1 MEGTCQSYLPARVG
15 SFPLEYLMLTGVSVF
30 SCAVRNPGVAW
41 RACLHLPPP
50 AAWPNPSASRCS
62 SPVGIPPS
70 LSCELWDNYPAGS
83 APLPSLSLRRAAV
96 LPAVP
101 GWPCSAQIT
110 GSRLRQ
116 EDSPPRIME
125 HPSDLIVSKGEPAT
139 LNCKA
144 EGRPTPTV
152 EWYKDGERVETDRD
166 DSRSHRMLLPSGSLF
181 FLRIVH
187 GRRSKP
193 DEGSYVCVA
202 RNYLGEA
209 VSRNASLEVARVCG
223 KLILLSSSPASVA
236 DGGISVGTA
245 PGKMEAEP
253 ILAFPPPGSVLR
265 DDFRQNPTDV
275 VVASGEPAIL
285 ECVPPRGHPE
295 PTIYW
300 KKDKVRI
307 DEREDRIKI
316 RGGKLMISNARKSD
330 AGMYVCVGTN
340 MVGERDSET
349 AQVTVFGKDHLRSCI
364 RVSYRIRA
372 LPRYSFPAQ
381 RPTFLRRPINQVVL
395 EEEGVEFR
403 CQVQGDPQP
412 SVRWRKDDVDVPRG
426 RYDIRFDKDDYVLRI
441 KKALA
446 GDEGTFTCVAENRV
460 GKLEASAS
468 LTVRAPPQFVI
479 RPRDQIVA
487 QGRTA
492 TFPCETKGNP
502 QPAVFWQREGSQ
514 NLLFPNQP
522 QQPSSRFSVSPGG
535 DLTITGVQRVD
546 SGYYICQALTV
557 AGSILA
563 KAQLEVTDVL
573 TDRPPPIIRQGPANQ
588 TLGVDGVALLK
599 CLASGEPVPTIS
611 WLKDGVSLLSKDPR
625 MSVQEL
631 GNLQIRNTRLSD
643 SGIYTC
649 VAASSTGETSWSAF
663 LEVKES
669 GSLVMIKNRHES
681 DLPGP
686 PSKPQ
691 VTDVTK
697 SSVSLSWQAGLVGA
711 SPVSSYVIEAFSQ
724 SVSNSWQTVADH
736 VKSTQYTIR
745 GLRPN
750 TIYLFMVRAVNA
762 QGLSDPSPMS
772 EPVRTQDISPPAQG
786 VDHRHVQKELGEV
799 IVRLHSPVVL
809 SPTTIQVTW
818 TVDRQSQFIQ
828 GYRVLYRQTSGL
840 PSPGLWQSQD
850 VKVPAER
857 SVVLSALK
865 KGIAYEIKVRPYF
878 NEFQGMD
885 SEARMA
891 RTTEEPPSAP
901 PQQVTV
907 LTVGNQNSTSISISW
922 DPPPSEHQNGVVQE
936 YRIWCLGNETRFH
949 VNKTVDAA
957 IRSVVVG
964 GLQVGVLYR
973 VEVAASTSAGV
984 GVKSEPQP
992 IVIGKDVRDVIVSGN
1007 KNNSITEQI
1016 SDVVKQPA
1024 FIAGIGGACW
1034 VILMGFSIWLY
1045 WRRKKRKSLSNYA
1058 VQSFTFTP
1066 AGPRRVDAG
1075 AVPAAEQALE
1085 KSRSLGINTG
1095 PAGRPRAL
1103 HCTHVFMSCCLYPS
1117 PTSSA
1122 GSTPPLPRLL
1132 ALPLLYL
1139 VRCLYPSS
1147 TSSAAS
1153 TPVQPHPLPL
1163 PFLNLVHWLYP
1174 SSTSSAASTPPLP
1187 RLLSLPLLNLIRCLY
1202 PSSTSSATS
1211 TLPQPRP
1218 LPLPLLY
1225 LFCCLYPCSTSSTT
1239 STLPQPRLLLL
1250 PLLYLVCCLYLCS
1263 TSSAASTPPL
1273 PHLLSLPLLN
1283 LIRYLYPSSTL
1294 SAAST
1299 PPLPRLLSLPLLNLI
1314 HCLYPSSTS
1323 SAGSTPP
1330 LPRPLPLPL
1339 LYLVRCLYPSSTS
1352 SAASTPPLP
1361 RLLPLPLLYI
1371 PLTFQRVDGG
1381 LMTNGSRPGL
1391 LNSGDASYPWLAD
1404 SWPATSMAVNSGSA
1418 GPNDLGNFSHGEG
1431 MPAVQP
1437 DKSGTM
1443 LSDGAIYSSI
1453 DFTTKGGFGGS
1464 SPTSQATP
1472 YATTQILHSS
1482 SIHELAVEL
1491 PEAQW
1496 KTSMQ
1501 ARQEMTNLGYSL
1513 PDKNCCNN
1521 TLAVCSNCTFCM
1533 CSRFSCHSPDT
1544 TVFDLRP
1551 PLALLFIPD
1560 YRLADGLSNRM
1571 PHNQSQDFSTTSSHN
1586 SSERSGSLSGWYHA
1600 RSQSAILSL
1609 SMSSRHGPTCSFLDS
1624 DLCPGVQPGGFK
1636 DVCVL
1641 KEHERKQCKCSTSR
1655 SSESLLVG
1663 VAPRL
1668 AARDITGV
1676 YTQIVSRCGASCE
1689 GRLLFEMPCKGMAKC
1704 FHCKQAVMFK
1714 QGLWK
1719 STRIH
1724 SGWEYE
1730 KIFRLMLRSAHER
1743 EIRERSAAGWL
1754 RQPTPYCTRGWGHG
1768 MFWQCAAMIMWSLGE
1783 RKESVAD
1790 IRSFLRHLDCT
1801 YACNIFSRT
1810 LTAGTRAD
1818 VRIIFPRTIQD
1829 PREVEFTCTAG
1840 RVRAIFPWHGHGN
1853 GLRSRFLVSA
1863 GGKGGKKKKT
1873 KAGAKP
1879 TKASGSGWANV
1890 PLPLPPVH
1898 PLPGTELDHY
1908 PRDAHE
1914 GGGYESDGWG
1924 PQMPVQTYLHQG
1936 LEDELEEEEERVP
1949 TPPIR
1954 GVASSPAAVSFGK
1967 QSTATLTPSPHE
1979 EVQPML
1985 QAHLDELTR
1994 AYQQNWHMQGG
2005 PYTPQA
2011 PAPPVGYLSSSLMS
2025 DIETDLPDEDDDD
2038 EEEDEGYEMSPPLRG
2053 IERTPGSSTDNLDSS
2068 VTGRFGINLTFSFF
2082 LHSRQEAAFP
2092 FLQLIGAVLWAVCHG
2107 GHVKGVTLFLWPTRF
2122 LPFRSTRLLSGSM
2135 VNGWGSASEEDHRP
2149 YSSHR
2154 SSVGSSSD
2162 GSLFTQCSFAR
2173 ALAAAADK
2181 AGYRLDGSG
2190 LSRRD
2195 KGQRHRPASP
2205 FSTDGS
2211 VVGTHSL
2218 GHQRAARPTRKP
2230 RGPGTTTHRRDAG
2243 ADDLPP
2249 PPEPPPC
2256 QGQRGQGPRCA
2267 GSPAERKV
2275 LSLERQPAVGLE
2287 EVQSS
2292 LERQARTSLE
2302 RHRQA
2307 QERLG
2312 SIERAEE
2319 ARRAQKN
2326 GPVSEE
2332 AMPPYSKPS
2341 FPSPG
2346 GHSSSGTVSS
2356 TCSTGPR
2363 KGESWRG
2370 QHQRPGAEHTDSGY
2384 LGTISQGQYSGEL
2397 CTWTPSLTPHTQFT
2411 ANETRNQSIMDS
2423 KCRPCSSQNIRQYRS
2438 HSRTVRDERT
2448 SCGRRMPAHGTGQG
2462 HVPTAQG
2469 RMEQEP
2475 YADSQLFLI
2484 KQEGVSLQD
2493 TGPYN
2498 LSVARIRGDSP
2509 KDTDRS

>member
-1 MEGTCQSYLPARVG
+1 MSLRTSLGLLSP
-15 SFPLEYLMLTGVSVF
+15 
-30 SCAVRNPGVAW
+30 
-41 RACLHLPPP
+41 LPPALCLLLLLSTP
-50 AAWPNPSASRCS
+50 Q
-62 SPVGIPPS
+62 PS
-70 LSCELWDNYPAGS
+70 LQGRNKSRWNKG
-83 APLPSLSLRRAAV
+83 
-96 LPAVP
+96 
-101 GWPCSAQIT
+101 

-209 VSRNASLEVARVCG
+209 VSRNASLEVA
-223 KLILLSSSPASVA
+223 L
-236 DGGISVGTA
+236 
-245 PGKMEAEP
+245 
-253 ILAFPPPGSVLR
+253 LR

-349 AQVTVFGKDHLRSCI
+349 AQVTVFE
-364 RVSYRIRA
+364 
-372 LPRYSFPAQ
+372 

-468 LTVRAPPQFVI
+468 LTVRAHPVAPPQFVI

-535 DLTITGVQRVD
+535 DLTITGVQRAD

-1058 VQSFTFTP
+1058 V
-1066 AGPRRVDAG
+1066 
-1075 AVPAAEQALE
+1075 
-1085 KSRSLGINTG
+1085 
-1095 PAGRPRAL
+1095 
-1103 HCTHVFMSCCLYPS
+1103 
-1117 PTSSA
+1117 
-1122 GSTPPLPRLL
+1122 
-1132 ALPLLYL
+1132 
-1139 VRCLYPSS
+1139 
-1147 TSSAAS
+1147 
-1153 TPVQPHPLPL
+1153 
-1163 PFLNLVHWLYP
+1163 
-1174 SSTSSAASTPPLP
+1174 
-1187 RLLSLPLLNLIRCLY
+1187 
-1202 PSSTSSATS
+1202 
-1211 TLPQPRP
+1211 
-1218 LPLPLLY
+1218 
-1225 LFCCLYPCSTSSTT
+1225 
-1239 STLPQPRLLLL
+1239 
-1250 PLLYLVCCLYLCS
+1250 
-1263 TSSAASTPPL
+1263 
-1273 PHLLSLPLLN
+1273 
-1283 LIRYLYPSSTL
+1283 
-1294 SAAST
+1294 
-1299 PPLPRLLSLPLLNLI
+1299 
-1314 HCLYPSSTS
+1314 
-1323 SAGSTPP
+1323 
-1330 LPRPLPLPL
+1330 
-1339 LYLVRCLYPSSTS
+1339 
-1352 SAASTPPLP
+1352 
-1361 RLLPLPLLYI
+1361 
-1371 PLTFQRVDGG
+1371 TFQRVDGG

-1521 TLAVCSNCTFCM
+1521 TL
-1533 CSRFSCHSPDT
+1533 
-1544 TVFDLRP
+1544 
-1551 PLALLFIPD
+1551 LFIPD

-1586 SSERSGSLSGWYHA
+1586 SSERSGSLSG
-1600 RSQSAILSL
+1600 
-1609 SMSSRHGPTCSFLDS
+1609 G
-1624 DLCPGVQPGGFK
+1624 
-1636 DVCVL
+1636 
-1641 KEHERKQCKCSTSR
+1641 KC
-1655 SSESLLVG
+1655 
-1663 VAPRL
+1663 
-1668 AARDITGV
+1668 
-1676 YTQIVSRCGASCE
+1676 
-1689 GRLLFEMPCKGMAKC
+1689 
-1704 FHCKQAVMFK
+1704 
-1714 QGLWK
+1714 
-1719 STRIH
+1719 
-1724 SGWEYE
+1724 
-1730 KIFRLMLRSAHER
+1730 
-1743 EIRERSAAGWL
+1743 
-1754 RQPTPYCTRGWGHG
+1754 
-1768 MFWQCAAMIMWSLGE
+1768 
-1783 RKESVAD
+1783 
-1790 IRSFLRHLDCT
+1790 
-1801 YACNIFSRT
+1801 
-1810 LTAGTRAD
+1810 
-1818 VRIIFPRTIQD
+1818 
-1829 PREVEFTCTAG
+1829 
-1840 RVRAIFPWHGHGN
+1840 
-1853 GLRSRFLVSA
+1853 
-1863 GGKGGKKKKT
+1863 GKKKKT

-1879 TKASGSGWANV
+1879 SKASGSGWANV

-2068 VTGRFGINLTFSFF
+2068 VT
-2082 LHSRQEAAFP
+2082 
-2092 FLQLIGAVLWAVCHG
+2092 
-2107 GHVKGVTLFLWPTRF
+2107 
-2122 LPFRSTRLLSGSM
+2122 
-2135 VNGWGSASEEDHRP
+2135 
-2149 YSSHR
+2149 
-2154 SSVGSSSD
+2154 
-2162 GSLFTQCSFAR
+2162 
-2173 ALAAAADK
+2173 
-2181 AGYRLDGSG
+2181 
-2190 LSRRD
+2190 D

-2397 CTWTPSLTPHTQFT
+2397 
-2411 ANETRNQSIMDS
+2411 
-2423 KCRPCSSQNIRQYRS
+2423 
-2438 HSRTVRDERT
+2438 
-2448 SCGRRMPAHGTGQG
+2448 
-2462 HVPTAQG
+2462 
-2469 RMEQEP
+2469 
-2475 YADSQLFLI
+2475 
-2484 KQEGVSLQD
+2484 
-2493 TGPYN
+2493 
-2498 LSVARIRGDSP
+2498 
-2509 KDTDRS
+2509 